1 MVAEQHPGYPEDNL
15 HKSARQRPLAVAA
28 RLILASGSPTRA
40 RLLRAAGID
49 FAVEVPTVDEPALR
63 ARTTDGAEAAS
74 IIGTA
79 KAVAISVQYPSA
91 WVIGS
96 DQVLGLDATL
106 LGKPGNRSTARQQLA
121 QLSGR
126 THKLLTSVTVA
137 RAGKSAW
144 QHLEVA
150 ELTVRPLSEAAIER
164 YLGLV
169 GDDVLGSP
177 GAYHFEGLGAS
188 LFETVRGDY
197 FSILGLPLLP
207 LLGYLRAQGAIPE

>member
-1 MVAEQHPGYPEDNL
+1 MVADQHPGYPEDNL
-15 HKSARQRPLAVAA
+15 HKSARQSPLAVAA

-40 RLLRAAGID
+40 RLLRAAGVD

-63 ARTTDGAEAAS
+63 AGAADGAKAAS

-79 KAVAISVQYPSA
+79 KAVAVSVQYPRA

-96 DQVLGLDATL
+96 DQVLGLDALL
-106 LGKPGNRSTARQQLA
+106 LGKPGNRAAARHQLT

-126 THKLLTSVTVA
+126 THRLLTSVTVA
-137 RAGKSAW
+137 SAGKPVW
-144 QHLEVA
+144 EHLEVA
-150 ELTVRPLSEAAIER
+150 ELAVRPLSPAAIDR

-169 GDDVLGSP
+169 GDEVLGSP

-188 LFETVRGDY
+188 LFERVQGDY

-207 LLGYLRAQGAIPE
+207 LLGYLRAQGVIPE

>member
-1 MVAEQHPGYPEDNL
+1 MVADKHPGYPEDNL
-15 HKSARQRPLAVAA
+15 HKSARHNPLADDA

-40 RLLRAAGID
+40 RLLRATGVD

-91 WVIGS
+91 WIIGS
-96 DQVLGLDATL
+96 DQVLALGATL
-106 LGKPGNRSTARQQLA
+106 LGKPGNRAAARQQLA

-126 THKLLTSVTVA
+126 THQLLTSVTVA
-137 RAGKSAW
+137 RGSKPVW
-144 QHLEVA
+144 QHAEVA
-150 ELTVRPLSEAAIER
+150 ELTMRPLSGAAIER
-164 YLGLV
+164 YV
-169 GDDVLGSP
+169 GMVGEEVLGSP
-177 GAYHFEGLGAS
+177 GAYHLEGLGAS
-188 LFETVRGDY
+188 LFETVQGDF

-207 LLGYLRAQGAIPE
+207 LLGYLRAQGVIPE